1 MVPAPPRDHDD
12 GVPRVLLL
20 WTRPYHLSSE
30 EAERWARSELH
41 ALVAADAVR
50 SAKLSRLEQAS
61 PRHGGEWRW
70 LLELE
75 IAGAVRDWVE
85 TDPCAEWLGDLRLLG
100 MKAELVVAAD
110 AVELEGG

>member
-1 MVPAPPRDHDD
+1 MVRAPPRDHDA

-20 WTRPYHLSSE
+20 WTRPHHLSSE
-30 EAERWARSELH
+30 EAESWARGELH

-61 PRHGGEWRW
+61 LRHGGEWRW

-75 IAGAVRDWVE
+75 IAGPVRDWVE
-85 TDPCAEWLGDLRLLG
+85 SGPCAEWLGDLRLLG

-110 AVELEGG
+110 AIELEDG

>member
-1 MVPAPPRDHDD
+1 MVPAPPGDHAD

-20 WTRPYHLSSE
+20 WTRPHHLSSE
-30 EAERWARSELH
+30 QAERWARSELH
-41 ALVAADAVR
+41 ALVATDAVR

-75 IAGAVRDWVE
+75 IAGHVRDWVE
-85 TDPCAEWLGDLRLLG
+85 TGPCAEWLGDLRLLG

-110 AVELEGG
+110 AIELEGG